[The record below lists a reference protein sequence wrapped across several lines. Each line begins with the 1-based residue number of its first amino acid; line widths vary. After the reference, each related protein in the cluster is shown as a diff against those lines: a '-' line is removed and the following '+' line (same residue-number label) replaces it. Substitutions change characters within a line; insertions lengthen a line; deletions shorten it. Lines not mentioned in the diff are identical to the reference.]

1 MTRSTLKLL
10 PLAAFVAAVA
20 PSVCHSQT
28 AAASSVTLYGTL
40 DASVVSVDKACFASA
55 GSAAAGICGAN
66 TRQGGVTAMAGGNV
80 ASPVFGM
87 RGSEDLGGGLRANFQ
102 LEGDVDPA
110 NGTTD
115 GATGAGINASGSTIG
130 SMFRRASWVGL
141 SGSWGSLTVGRRL
154 NSFITNLLGTQ
165 VLLSNSV
172 AVSAAAAG
180 GFADF
185 WVKNAITYSSPKMNG
200 FAFEAMHALSNTA
213 GSGSAGSMSSIG
225 ANYTVGG
232 LTLYGGYQEHSA
244 STSVVAAT
252 TVGHQSHYLAA
263 KYTSGPFVVAA
274 GMLKNEIDATATLKA
289 VTREMRQVAMSYNV
303 SKQLVTGITITEVED
318 ARMTSLQAR
327 YALSPRSSLYAMAN
341 INEQGTRTDANGAR
355 VAIIPAWGA
364 RASAGPVANTT
375 QQALAAGV
383 IHRF

>member
-1 MTRSTLKLL
+1 MHRTPIKLL
-10 PLAAFVAAVA
+10 SLAAFAALAA
-20 PSVCHSQT
+20 PGLSHAQ
-28 AAASSVTLYGTL
+28 AGAGSSVTLYGTL
-40 DASVVSVDKACFASA
+40 DASVASIDKTCFASA

-66 TRQGGVTAMAGGNV
+66 TRQGSATAMVGGNV

-130 SMFRRASWVGL
+130 AMFRRASWVGL

-185 WVKNAITYSSPKMNG
+185 WVKNAITYSSPNMSG

-213 GSGSAGSMSSIG
+213 GSGSAGSLSSIG
-225 ANYTVGG
+225 ANYTMGG
-232 LTLYGGYQEHSA
+232 LTLYGGYQEH
-244 STSVVAAT
+244 
-252 TVGHQSHYLAA
+252 
-263 KYTSGPFVVAA
+263 
-274 GMLKNEIDATATLKA
+274 N
-289 VTREMRQVAMSYNV
+289 
-303 SKQLVTGITITEVED
+303 
-318 ARMTSLQAR
+318 
-327 YALSPRSSLYAMAN
+327 
-341 INEQGTRTDANGAR
+341 
-355 VAIIPAWGA
+355 
-364 RASAGPVANTT
+364 
-375 QQALAAGV
+375 
-383 IHRF
+383 

>member
-1 MTRSTLKLL
+1 MQTMTRSTLKLL

-40 DASVVSVDKACFASA
+40 DASVVSVDKTCFASA

-244 STSVVAAT
+244 STSVV
-252 TVGHQSHYLAA
+252 
-263 KYTSGPFVVAA
+263 VVAA